1 MTSTF
6 RWFVLVVDGDD
17 VWLHLNSS
25 VLTIQTVHIYT
36 NRVRDSILHNFWHLG
51 NGKVD
56 YYETVQYCLHRLFL
70 VQVFGCHCNVYVLAF
85 SGHTRTELQLNIALH
100 INCIK

>member
-6 RWFVLVVDGDD
+6 TWFVLVVDGDD

-36 NRVRDSILHNFWHLG
+36 NRVRDSILHNFWRLG

-56 YYETVQYCLHRLFL
+56 YYETVQYCL
-70 VQVFGCHCNVYVLAF
+70 QWII
-85 SGHTRTELQLNIALH
+85 SGSGFWLLLQCL
-100 INCIK
+100 CSRFFWTY